1 MLWQRGFTR
10 FNATGGNE
18 MFHFYAMLSRMKY
31 INRWGLMRNT
41 RSENLCEHSFETA
54 VLAHALAVLRNTRFG
69 GHADPERTAVLALF
83 HDASEILTGDLPT
96 PVKYY
101 NPKIRTAY
109 REVEAVAQNKLLS
122 LLPDDLKPSYEPV
135 LAANGDSDRDLLPLV
150 KAADKL
156 SAIIKCMEESRMG
169 NTEFSKAEATL
180 LQAVRDM
187 HLPEADCFVEEF
199 LPSYRLTLDEQD

>member
-1 MLWQRGFTR
+1 
-10 FNATGGNE
+10 

-135 LAANGDSDRDLLPLV
+135 LAADGDSDRDLLPLV

-187 HLPEADCFVEEF
+187 HLPEANCFVEEF

>member
-1 MLWQRGFTR
+1 
-10 FNATGGNE
+10 

-96 PVKYY
+96 PIKYY

-122 LLPDDLKPSYEPV
+122 LLPDDLKPSYKPI
-135 LAANGDSDRDLLPLV
+135 LAADGDSDRDLLPLV

-169 NTEFSKAEATL
+169 NTEFSKAETTL
-180 LQAVRDM
+180 LQAVCDM